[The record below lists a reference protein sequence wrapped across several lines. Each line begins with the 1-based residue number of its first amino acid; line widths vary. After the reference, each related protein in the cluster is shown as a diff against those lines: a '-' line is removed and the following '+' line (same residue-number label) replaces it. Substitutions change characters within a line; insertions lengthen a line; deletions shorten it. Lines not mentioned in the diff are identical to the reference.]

1 MAPPPSTSTSERILR
16 LGLGLA
22 GLGAVLVLV
31 NLFGLPGRLTGLG
44 AIVAG
49 VVISAP
55 HAGSGG
61 PLRRWW
67 DLLAAGAFIALA
79 GIALSFAVE
88 SVGGLLAAFGAIL
101 VAIAVA
107 LGFPAA

>member
-1 MAPPPSTSTSERILR
+1 MAPPASISTSERTLR

-31 NLFGLPGRLTGLG
+31 NLLGLPGRLVGLG
-44 AIVAG
+44 AMVAG

-61 PLRRWW
+61 PIGRWW
-67 DLLAAGAFIALA
+67 NLLAAGAFITLA
-79 GIALSFAVE
+79 GIALSLAVD
-88 SVGGLLAAFGAIL
+88 SLGGLLSACGGIL

-107 LGFPAA
+107 LGFPAS